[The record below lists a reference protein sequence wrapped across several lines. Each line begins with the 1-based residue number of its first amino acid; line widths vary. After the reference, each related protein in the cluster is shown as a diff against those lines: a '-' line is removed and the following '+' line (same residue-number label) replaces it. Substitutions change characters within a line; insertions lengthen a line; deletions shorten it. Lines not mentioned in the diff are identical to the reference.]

1 MIKNRPYPLYDSLK
15 DISDLKELV
24 TRQASEIPEKTAF
37 VYPCATGE
45 MKKSF
50 QDLADDVSAIG
61 TFMYDKKMK
70 DKHIAIIGENS
81 YEWLVTY
88 LAAVGGGNVAVGI
101 DKGLPEE
108 EIKELLKKADVDA
121 VFVSQ
126 TYINRIPKKAGRKI
140 YSFADFEDFL
150 SEGRKLIAGGAIE
163 YDNYGVEPDKTATIL
178 FTSGTSGSSK
188 GVELTNRNI
197 AAEINRTCQLFAP
210 EGGVLAVLPFHHAF
224 GLVVGVLMVLN
235 YGFSIYINKS
245 LKFVKKNMAE
255 FKPQTMFLVP
265 LFVEFFHKQI
275 WAEVEKKGKVT
286 AFKGLMKS
294 TDLLLKTGVDVRRKT
309 YASIHNVFGGNL

>member
-1 MIKNRPYPLYDSLK
+1 MMKNRPYPLYDSLK

-37 VYPCATGE
+37 VYPCETGE

-121 VFVSQ
+121 ETGATKVS
-126 TYINRIPKKAGRKI
+126 
-140 YSFADFEDFL
+140 
-150 SEGRKLIAGGAIE
+150 
-163 YDNYGVEPDKTATIL
+163 
-178 FTSGTSGSSK
+178 
-188 GVELTNRNI
+188 
-197 AAEINRTCQLFAP
+197 
-210 EGGVLAVLPFHHAF
+210 
-224 GLVVGVLMVLN
+224 
-235 YGFSIYINKS
+235 NK
-245 LKFVKKNMAE
+245 
-255 FKPQTMFLVP
+255 Q
-265 LFVEFFHKQI
+265 
-275 WAEVEKKGKVT
+275 
-286 AFKGLMKS
+286 
-294 TDLLLKTGVDVRRKT
+294 
-309 YASIHNVFGGNL
+309 